1 MLLLSFTCGVHT
13 NVRVLRL
20 YFLVNLYW
28 DDKFSDSHSHFT
40 SNSICATGY
49 REQGEFL
56 LSKFKWGHS
65 FVEQNGHLLD
75 LYLACTTAEEVQ
87 KVQEEHLKQ
96 LQYDH
101 EHRQDKGG
109 LVFVCV
115 CMHVFVYMCL
125 CDVHNWCVCLY
136 LLYTSTDV
144 MCVCCMYFISILCSH
159 DHVCLWWECVG
170 LVCVY
175 MCAHVSVCWAIQW
188 SWFARVNALC
198 NLSRKKSQALPGR
211 FWSRRCFTLC
221 ITVDFEPRITKQYKC
236 QDCCSCKKYCG
247 KVMEGGKKVSASFFG
262 WPEDREFVE
271 KMHFGAS
278 YSMSNTLLL
287 ISKCIMTTGLKKCL

>member
-1 MLLLSFTCGVHT
+1 MPLLSFTCGVHT

-28 DDKFSDSHSHFT
+28 DDKFSDSDSHFT

-109 LVFVCV
+109 LVCVCVCV
-115 CMHVFVYMCL
+115 CMCLFTCVCVMFTTGVYVCMFCIHL
-125 CDVHNWCVCLY
+125 QMWCVY
-136 LLYTSTDV
+136 A
-144 MCVCCMYFISILCSH
+144 VCIL
-159 DHVCLWWECVG
+159 
-170 LVCVY
+170 
-175 MCAHVSVCWAIQW
+175 
-188 SWFARVNALC
+188 
-198 NLSRKKSQALPGR
+198 
-211 FWSRRCFTLC
+211 
-221 ITVDFEPRITKQYKC
+221 
-236 QDCCSCKKYCG
+236 
-247 KVMEGGKKVSASFFG
+247 
-262 WPEDREFVE
+262 
-271 KMHFGAS
+271 
-278 YSMSNTLLL
+278 
-287 ISKCIMTTGLKKCL
+287 

>member
-1 MLLLSFTCGVHT
+1 MPLLSFTCAVHT

-28 DDKFSDSHSHFT
+28 DDKFSDSDLDFT
-40 SNSICATGY
+40 SICATGY

-115 CMHVFVYMCL
+115 CVRMCL
-125 CDVHNWCVCLY
+125 FTCVCVMFTIGVY
-136 LLYTSTDV
+136 VLYTSTDV
-144 MCVCCMYFISILCSH
+144 MCVCYMYFISILCSH
-159 DHVCLWWECVG
+159 DHVCL
-170 LVCVY
+170 
-175 MCAHVSVCWAIQW
+175 
-188 SWFARVNALC
+188 
-198 NLSRKKSQALPGR
+198 
-211 FWSRRCFTLC
+211 
-221 ITVDFEPRITKQYKC
+221 
-236 QDCCSCKKYCG
+236 
-247 KVMEGGKKVSASFFG
+247 
-262 WPEDREFVE
+262 
-271 KMHFGAS
+271 
-278 YSMSNTLLL
+278 
-287 ISKCIMTTGLKKCL
+287 

>member
-1 MLLLSFTCGVHT
+1 MLLLSFTCDVHT

-28 DDKFSDSHSHFT
+28 DDTFSDSDSHFT
-40 SNSICATGY
+40 SNSICASGY

-109 LVFVCV
+109 LVCVCV
-115 CMHVFVYMCL
+115 CVCVHVFVYMCL

-136 LLYTSTDV
+136 VLYTSTDV

-159 DHVCLWWECVG
+159 NHVCL
-170 LVCVY
+170 
-175 MCAHVSVCWAIQW
+175 
-188 SWFARVNALC
+188 
-198 NLSRKKSQALPGR
+198 
-211 FWSRRCFTLC
+211 
-221 ITVDFEPRITKQYKC
+221 
-236 QDCCSCKKYCG
+236 
-247 KVMEGGKKVSASFFG
+247 
-262 WPEDREFVE
+262 
-271 KMHFGAS
+271 
-278 YSMSNTLLL
+278 
-287 ISKCIMTTGLKKCL
+287 